1 MAHVRILEPS
11 SSISVCECFL
21 CDVCFPHPAVDSDSE
36 CEQGARAAEGSRPP
50 WRSVL
55 IGEQEHR
62 IDMTSIEP
70 YKRVVSHGGS

>member
-1 MAHVRILEPS
+1 MFS
-11 SSISVCECFL
+11 L
-21 CDVCFPHPAVDSDSE
+21 CCVSLTLIAKDSDSE
-36 CEQGARAAEGSRPP
+36 CEHGARAAGGSRPP